1 MRLYNRRMQK
11 VMEENYVEWLVK
23 RKDPVYA
30 WPVKVLMI
38 VLCALS
44 AFAALQVMFGVLIL
58 VAAGAATYFV
68 FLNLSVEYEYL
79 FADGGFSVDR
89 ILGKARRKK
98 AFDCEKEEVQVI
110 APTDSYVL
118 KDYEKQG
125 MKVINCASGQA
136 GAKVYALISQKGSVT
151 TKVLFEPG
159 EKMEGAMRR
168 VFPRKFMRQ

>member
-1 MRLYNRRMQK
+1 MRLYNRRRQK
-11 VMEENYVEWLVK
+11 VMEENYEEWLVK

-58 VAAGAATYFV
+58 VAAGTATYFV

-98 AFDCEKEEVQVI
+98 AFYCEKEEVQVI
-110 APTDSYVL
+110 APANSYVL

-125 MKVINCASGQA
+125 MKVIDCTSHNA
-136 GAKVYALISQKGSVT
+136 GADVYALISQKGAQT

-159 EKMEGAMRR
+159 DKMKAAMRR
-168 VFPRKFMRQ
+168 VFPRKFI

>member
-1 MRLYNRRMQK
+1 MAGKTERSRLCLACKSIDDRTVCIICICSPSGHVR
-11 VMEENYVEWLVK
+11 
-23 RKDPVYA
+23 
-30 WPVKVLMI
+30 
-38 VLCALS
+38 
-44 AFAALQVMFGVLIL
+44 G

-110 APTDSYVL
+110 APADSYVL

-125 MKVINCASGQA
+125 MKVINCTSGQA